1 MSSPSPSSS
10 RATGGSLT
18 PPKNVSAAAGGRA
31 VVLYDGHCRFCTRS
45 ARRLQRVVGASRL
58 EIRSFQTPGVLE
70 AFPGVSHEACMQR
83 IHLVLANGRVF
94 RGAEAIARALAS
106 IPVVGLAAFL
116 YYVPVIRE
124 CSEWLYSV
132 VARHRYR
139 LFGRSESCDPTSTCH
154 LH

>member
-1 MSSPSPSSS
+1 MSSPSLSSS

-18 PPKNVSAAAGGRA
+18 PPKNVFAAADGRA

-58 EIRSFQTPGVLE
+58 EIRSFQTPGVLD

-83 IHLVLANGRVF
+83 MHLILPNGRVF

-106 IPVVGLAAFL
+106 VPVLGLLAFF
-116 YYVPVIRE
+116 YYVPVFRW
-124 CSEWLYSV
+124 CSEWLYAV
-132 VARHRYR
+132 VARNRYR
-139 LFGRSESCDPTSTCH
+139 LFGRSESCDPTGTCH